1 MRPTDCE
8 LSLNQGTAF
17 SSNTESDLII
27 AIEKKTTKTQRI
39 YFWFRPAMQ
48 ECARSL
54 WCFHL
59 FFICYALVLTFL
71 TKLLETKNISFYY

>member
-27 AIEKKTTKTQRI
+27 AVEKKTTKTQRI

-48 ECARSL
+48 E
-54 WCFHL
+54 F
-59 FFICYALVLTFL
+59 ALVFL
-71 TKLLETKNISFYY
+71 LF